1 VIVLLLFKGV
11 QYECTFSYFDYP
23 LYSNIGVE
31 KNNSIRQKK
40 SELRSRILSTRTQDE
55 KKNIQS
61 QLLGGKHTSTYEFL
75 FSIAY

>member
-1 VIVLLLFKGV
+1 MIVLLLLKGI

-40 SELRSRILSTRTQDE
+40 TELRSRILSTRGQDE
-55 KKNIQS
+55 KKTFKVNFSAVNIQV
-61 QLLGGKHTSTYEFL
+61 HFNF
-75 FSIAY
+75 FSIGY